1 MVAIQYR
8 LRTLANEALDTG
20 VLSATFHQ
28 QMRWWKALGI
38 PAFASILLLFWLM
51 VFKPLPLV

>member
-1 MVAIQYR
+1 MWPNIEVTFIA
-8 LRTLANEALDTG
+8 AFSTG
-20 VLSATFHQ
+20 VLSAAFHQ
-28 QMRWWKALGI
+28 QMRWWTALGI